1 MKMLRFSYIFSYFP
15 SKVTCR
21 KGRDWVSEIDICFV
35 SINLVDSVTRY
46 HVIQDMPLPSEH
58 AALLVHLSAS
68 QDQVSSLQSSDL
80 RAILYCTTLPMLE

>member
-1 MKMLRFSYIFSYFP
+1 MKMLRFSHIFSYFP

-21 KGRDWVSEIDICFV
+21 KGRDWVSEIDICLV

-58 AALLVHLSAS
+58 AAS
-68 QDQVSSLQSSDL
+68 QDQLSSLQSSDL